1 MGEQETVV
9 VARGDIDIEAS
20 CGKVNGNN
28 NLSEAHLPSGSS
40 AEWRRRPA
48 GRPARL
54 RSNFASSSS
63 CLPSPNG
70 QAPESGLP
78 LSLILIGRGPCG
90 FSLPKGS

>member
-28 NLSEAHLPSGSS
+28 NLSEAHLPSESS

-48 GRPARL
+48 GA
-54 RSNFASSSS
+54 FA
-63 CLPSPNG
+63 
-70 QAPESGLP
+70 
-78 LSLILIGRGPCG
+78 
-90 FSLPKGS
+90 